1 MFANLIGNAIR
12 YTPAGGQ
19 VNVRVGETEGRPWF
33 EVVDTG
39 PGIPVA
45 ERERVFDRFYR
56 GQGAADTGSGLGL
69 AIVAAI
75 AKRHQAEIALRDAP
89 GGGLLARVTFRPG
102 AR

>member
-1 MFANLIGNAIR
+1 
-12 YTPAGGQ
+12 
-19 VNVRVGETEGRPWF
+19 V
-33 EVVDTG
+33 EVTDTG

-75 AKRHQAEIALRDAP
+75 ANRHQAAVTLDDAA
-89 GGGLLARVTFRPG
+89 GGGLVARVTFPKTT
-102 AR
+102 